1 MVELTQYVV
10 SFTPVINLILGYA
23 VLDNIHKRFANFR
36 FDLIETPD
44 ICS

>member
-23 VLDNIHKRFANFR
+23 VLDNKRFANFR
-36 FDLIETPD
+36 FDLIEAPVHL
-44 ICS
+44 